1 MGQNTKEEEKMSQS
15 TQGKV
20 TAKAVEKSIR
30 TSIKREI
37 SAKGI
42 NVTTRRGNKEL
53 KFLSQKMANYSFE
66 NLDQARIAGEKL
78 GQYLSELFQ
87 QKNKQYL
94 DGGLIRQVTSQSNI
108 WSLAGLSIA
117 ETLTEEIASSQEDTS
132 QIPVTQ
138 TLKEDKSITIKE
150 VAVEES
156 EEPSVPELVTQKL
169 PENDEIEEDFEKI
182 TNQDT
187 SEATEESSPNIEE
200 ETNSES
206 EELGETDSQANLE

>member
-1 MGQNTKEEEKMSQS
+1 MSQS